1 MYVSMEDSYKDVN
14 EQWLIDFVTDKDRII
29 ILWELTNYLWINDF

>member
-14 EQWLIDFVTDKDRII
+14 DQWLIDFVTNNDRIM
-29 ILWELTNYLWINDF
+29 IL